1 MQISDFGLVW
11 TRRGRG
17 MERKAV
23 ERSGKADVNA
33 ESNTSLLVSS
43 KARMLGDF
51 FPSSFRLRGKKKS
64 TEEQG
69 KGIKEDDKLASSS
82 YRWVMK
88 GEVEVPN
95 IHLGSSH
102 PLLEAHIFFSEIT
115 QSVRKIYRK
124 HFRF

>member
-51 FPSSFRLRGKKKS
+51 FPSSFRLRGEKKVLKS
-64 TEEQG
+64 
-69 KGIKEDDKLASSS
+69 KE
-82 YRWVMK
+82 R
-88 GEVEVPN
+88 G
-95 IHLGSSH
+95 
-102 PLLEAHIFFSEIT
+102 
-115 QSVRKIYRK
+115 
-124 HFRF
+124 